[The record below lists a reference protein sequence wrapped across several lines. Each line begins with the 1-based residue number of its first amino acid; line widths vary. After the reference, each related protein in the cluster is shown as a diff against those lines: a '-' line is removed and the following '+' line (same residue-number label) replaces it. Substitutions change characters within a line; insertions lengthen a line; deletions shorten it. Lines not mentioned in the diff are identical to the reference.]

1 MYKLCIKIW
10 GYVMEEEILTIFQL
24 TQRIKKVINL
34 SPILKN
40 VYAKGEVSKVVY
52 HSNGNVYMDLKD
64 ENSVINCVIFPRV
77 HRRLGF
83 KIKKGMH
90 VLVKG
95 TVDIYAKNRNS
106 SYQFKINKLERD
118 GLGNLYIEYKKLYEK
133 LEKEGLF
140 DDSKKKP
147 IPKFPKRIGV
157 VTAEKG
163 DAIRDILTKINS
175 RWPLC
180 EILLFPSLVQ
190 GENAPIDM
198 IRQIKRSENF
208 DLDVLIIGRGG
219 GSPEDLW
226 CFNDEDLARA
236 IFACPIPIISA
247 IGHKR
252 DHSIAD
258 DVADLKAL
266 TPTDAG
272 EKVVPDINEIKTKI
286 INLNHRINSKM
297 RSKLEL
303 NKGRFNNILKRP
315 TFTNPYRIRDEKSQ
329 DVDVLR
335 LRLRESSKD
344 LINSNRK
351 YFDVLK
357 SSFIFKDPSK
367 LFETKLRN
375 YNRLVEKLST
385 NSKNFVENKER
396 KLERLRDSY
405 ILTNPHLLFE
415 DKSKDFNRIK
425 SDLGYYSNSFVFNKE
440 RQLDKYRD
448 SYILNNPELIIKEKS
463 RDYDNVLR
471 DLKYS
476 SDKLLKSKE
485 DDLKEI
491 KNNYI
496 IKNPDKLLIY
506 EKNTIGMYLEKLS
519 VLDPLNTLKRG
530 YTITKH
536 EDKVIKS
543 KKDLEIG
550 DELEVKFDDGSVN
563 AKVVDLNNE
572 F

>member
-1 MYKLCIKIW
+1 
-10 GYVMEEEILTIFQL
+10 MEEEILTIFQL

-34 SPILKN
+34 SPILRN

-52 HSNGNVYMDLKD
+52 HSNGNVYVDLKD
-64 ENSVINCVIFPRV
+64 ENSVVNCVIFPRV
-77 HRRLGF
+77 HRGLGF
-83 KIKKGMH
+83 KIKTGMH

-95 TVDIYAKNRNS
+95 TVDVYAKNRNS

-118 GLGNLYIEYKKLYEK
+118 GIGNLYVEYRKLYEK

-140 DDSKKKP
+140 DDSKKKA

-163 DAIRDILTKINS
+163 DAVRDILSKINA
-175 RWPLC
+175 RWSLC
-180 EILLFPSLVQ
+180 EVLLFPSLVQ
-190 GENAPIDM
+190 GENAPSDL

-208 DLDVLIIGRGG
+208 DLDVLIVGRGG

-226 CFNDEDLARA
+226 CFNDENLARA
-236 IFACPIPIISA
+236 IFACPIPIITA
-247 IGHKR
+247 IGHKP

-258 DVADLKAL
+258 DVADLKAF

-286 INLNHRINSKM
+286 NNMNRRISSKVK
-297 RSKLEL
+297 SQLEL
-303 NKGRFNNILKRP
+303 NKGRFNNVLKRS
-315 TFTNPYRIRDEKSQ
+315 TFTNPYRIHEDKSQ

-335 LRLRESSKD
+335 MRLRESSKD
-344 LINSNRK
+344 LIHSNRS
-351 YFDVLK
+351 YFNILK
-357 SSFIFKDPSK
+357 SSFIFKNPDK
-367 LFETKLRN
+367 LFEA
-375 YNRLVEKLST
+375 KLSDYNQLVDKLSI
-385 NSKNFVENKER
+385 NSRNFVETKGR

-405 ILTNPHLLFE
+405 
-415 DKSKDFNRIK
+415 
-425 SDLGYYSNSFVFNKE
+425 V
-440 RQLDKYRD
+440 
-448 SYILNNPELIIKEKS
+448 LNNPELIIREKS
-463 RDYDNVLR
+463 RDYDDVLR

-476 SDKLLKSKE
+476 SNKLLKSKE
-485 DDLKEI
+485 DGLKEI

-506 EKNTIGMYLEKLS
+506 EKNTVGGYMEKLS
-519 VLDPLNTLKRG
+519 VLNPLNTLKRG

-563 AKVVDLNNE
+563 TKVVDLKD
-572 F
+572 

>member
-1 MYKLCIKIW
+1 
-10 GYVMEEEILTIFQL
+10 MEEEILTIFQL

-34 SPILKN
+34 SPILRN

-52 HSNGNVYMDLKD
+52 HSNGNVYVDLKD
-64 ENSVINCVIFPRV
+64 ENSVVNCVIFPRV
-77 HRRLGF
+77 HRSLGF
-83 KIKKGMH
+83 KIKTGMH

-95 TVDIYAKNRNS
+95 TVDVYAKNRNS

-118 GLGNLYIEYKKLYEK
+118 GIGNLYVEYRKLYEK

-140 DDSKKKP
+140 DDSKKKE

-163 DAIRDILTKINS
+163 DAVRDILSKINA

-180 EILLFPSLVQ
+180 EVLLFPSLVQ
-190 GENAPIDM
+190 GENAPSDL
-198 IRQIKRSENF
+198 IRQIKSSENF
-208 DLDVLIIGRGG
+208 DLDVLIVGRGG

-226 CFNDEDLARA
+226 CFNDENLARA
-236 IFACPIPIISA
+236 IFACSIPIITA
-247 IGHKR
+247 IGHKP

-258 DVADLKAL
+258 DVADLKAF

-286 INLNHRINSKM
+286 NNMNRRISSKVK
-297 RSKLEL
+297 SQLEL
-303 NKGRFNNILKRP
+303 NKGRFNNVLKRP
-315 TFTNPYRIRDEKSQ
+315 TFTNPYRIHEDKSQ

-335 LRLRESSKD
+335 MRLRESSKD
-344 LINSNRK
+344 LIHSNRS
-351 YFDVLK
+351 YFNILK
-357 SSFIFKDPSK
+357 SSFIFKNPDK
-367 LFETKLRN
+367 LFEA
-375 YNRLVEKLST
+375 KLSDYNQLVDKLSI
-385 NSKNFVENKER
+385 NSRNFVETKGR

-405 ILTNPHLLFE
+405 ILTNPNVLFE

-425 SDLGYYSNSFVFNKE
+425 SDLGYYSNNFIFNKE

-476 SDKLLKSKE
+476 SNKLLKSKE
-485 DDLKEI
+485 DGLKEI

-506 EKNTIGMYLEKLS
+506 EKNTVGGYMEKLS
-519 VLDPLNTLKRG
+519 VLNPLNTLKRG

-563 AKVVDLNNE
+563 TKVVDLKD
-572 F
+572 

>member
-1 MYKLCIKIW
+1 MYKLCIKLW

-34 SPILKN
+34 SPILRN
-40 VYAKGEVSKVVY
+40 VYVKGEVSKVVY
-52 HSNGNVYMDLKD
+52 HANGNAYVDLKD

-77 HRRLGF
+77 HRKLDF
-83 KIKKGMH
+83 EIKKGMH

-95 TVDIYAKNRNS
+95 TVDIYAKNKNS

-118 GLGNLYIEYKKLYEK
+118 GIGNLYAEYRKLYEK

-140 DDSKKKP
+140 EDSKKKA

-163 DAIRDILTKINS
+163 EAIRDILSKINL

-180 EILLFPSLVQ
+180 EVLLFPSLVQ
-190 GENAPIDM
+190 GDNAPNDL
-198 IRQIKRSENF
+198 IRQIKHSENF
-208 DLDVLIIGRGG
+208 DLDVLIVGRGG

-236 IFACPIPIISA
+236 IFNCPIPIISA

-258 DVADLKAL
+258 DVADLKAF

-272 EKVVPDINEIKTKI
+272 EKVVPDINEVKTKI
-286 INLNHRINSKM
+286 NNLNRRINSKM
-297 RSKLEL
+297 KSQLEL
-303 NKGRFNNILKRP
+303 NKGKLNNIIKRP
-315 TFTNPYRIRDEKSQ
+315 RLRNPYEIHEDKSQ
-329 DVDVLR
+329 DLDTLR
-335 LRLRESSKD
+335 LRLRESSKN
-344 LINSNRK
+344 LINTNRSIFK
-351 YFDVLK
+351 GFR
-357 SSFIFKDPSK
+357 SSFIFKHPDK
-367 LFETKLRN
+367 LFERKADK
-375 YNRLVEKLST
+375 YNQLVDKLSI
-385 NSKNFVENKER
+385 NSKNFVENKGR
-396 KLERLRDSY
+396 HLERLKDSY
-405 ILTNPHLLFE
+405 ILTNPNVLYE

-425 SDLGYYSNSFVFNKE
+425 SDLGYYSNNFILTKE
-440 RQLDKYRD
+440 RQLDRYRD

-463 RDYDNVLR
+463 RNYENVFR

-476 SDKLLKSKE
+476 SNKLLKSKE

-506 EKNTIGMYLEKLS
+506 EKNMIGGYMEKLS
-519 VLDPLNTLKRG
+519 VLNPLNTLKRG

-543 KKDLEIG
+543 KKDLKIG

-563 AKVVDLNNE
+563 TKVVDLKK
-572 F
+572 

>member
-34 SPILKN
+34 SPILRN

-77 HRRLGF
+77 HRGLGF

-118 GLGNLYIEYKKLYEK
+118 GLGNLYIEYRKLYEK

-180 EILLFPSLVQ
+180 EVLLFPSLVQ
-190 GENAPIDM
+190 GEKAPIDM

-208 DLDVLIIGRGG
+208 DLDVLIVGRGG

-236 IFACPIPIISA
+236 IFVCPIPIISA

-252 DHSIAD
+252 DHNLAD

-286 INLNHRINSKM
+286 TNLNHRINSKM

-303 NKGRFNNILKRP
+303 NKGRFNNVLKRP
-315 TFTNPYRIRDEKSQ
+315 TFTNPYRIHDDKSQ

-335 LRLRESSKD
+335 LRLRQSSKD
-344 LINSNRK
+344 LINSNRS
-351 YFDVLK
+351 YFNILK
-357 SSFIFKDPSK
+357 SSFIFKNPDK
-367 LFETKLRN
+367 LFETKLSD
-375 YNRLVEKLST
+375 YNQLVDKLSI

-396 KLERLRDSY
+396 NLERLRDSY
-405 ILTNPHLLFE
+405 ILTNPNVLFE

-425 SDLGYYSNSFVFNKE
+425 SDLGYYSNSFIFNKE

-448 SYILNNPELIIKEKS
+448 SYILNNPELVIKEKS

-471 DLKYS
+471 DFKYS
-476 SDKLLKSKE
+476 SDRLFKSKE

-496 IKNPDKLLIY
+496 IRNPDKLLIY
-506 EKNTIGMYLEKLS
+506 EKNTVGGYMEKLS
-519 VLDPLNTLKRG
+519 VLNPLNTLKRG

-563 AKVVDLNNE
+563 TKVVDLKD
-572 F
+572 

>member
-1 MYKLCIKIW
+1 M
-10 GYVMEEEILTIFQL
+10 
-24 TQRIKKVINL
+24 
-34 SPILKN
+34 
-40 VYAKGEVSKVVY
+40 
-52 HSNGNVYMDLKD
+52 
-64 ENSVINCVIFPRV
+64 
-77 HRRLGF
+77 
-83 KIKKGMH
+83 
-90 VLVKG
+90 
-95 TVDIYAKNRNS
+95 
-106 SYQFKINKLERD
+106 
-118 GLGNLYIEYKKLYEK
+118 
-133 LEKEGLF
+133 
-140 DDSKKKP
+140 
-147 IPKFPKRIGV
+147 
-157 VTAEKG
+157 
-163 DAIRDILTKINS
+163 
-175 RWPLC
+175 
-180 EILLFPSLVQ
+180 
-190 GENAPIDM
+190 
-198 IRQIKRSENF
+198 
-208 DLDVLIIGRGG
+208 IIGRGG

-226 CFNDEDLARA
+226 CFSDEDLARA

>member
-1 MYKLCIKIW
+1 
-10 GYVMEEEILTIFQL
+10 MEEEILTIFQL

-34 SPILKN
+34 SPILRN

-52 HSNGNVYMDLKD
+52 HSNGNVYVDLKD
-64 ENSVINCVIFPRV
+64 ENSVVNCVIFPRV
-77 HRRLGF
+77 HRGLGF
-83 KIKKGMH
+83 KIKTGMH

-95 TVDIYAKNRNS
+95 TVDVYAKNRNS

-118 GLGNLYIEYKKLYEK
+118 GIGNLYVEYRKLYEK

-140 DDSKKKP
+140 DDSKKKA
-147 IPKFPKRIGV
+147 IPEFPKRIGV

-163 DAIRDILTKINS
+163 DAVRDILSKINA

-180 EILLFPSLVQ
+180 EVLLFPSLVQ
-190 GENAPIDM
+190 GENAPSDL

-208 DLDVLIIGRGG
+208 DLDVLIVGRGG

-226 CFNDEDLARA
+226 CFNDENLARA
-236 IFACPIPIISA
+236 IFACPIPIITA
-247 IGHKR
+247 IGHKP

-258 DVADLKAL
+258 DVADLKAF

-286 INLNHRINSKM
+286 NNMNRRISSKVK
-297 RSKLEL
+297 SQLEL
-303 NKGRFNNILKRP
+303 NKGRFNNVLKRP
-315 TFTNPYRIRDEKSQ
+315 TFTNPYRIHEDKSQ

-335 LRLRESSKD
+335 MRLRESSKD
-344 LINSNRK
+344 LIHSNRS
-351 YFDVLK
+351 YFNILK
-357 SSFIFKDPSK
+357 SSFIFKNPDK
-367 LFETKLRN
+367 LFEA
-375 YNRLVEKLST
+375 KLSDYNQLVDKLSI
-385 NSKNFVENKER
+385 NSKNFVETKGR

-405 ILTNPHLLFE
+405 ILTNPNVLFE

-425 SDLGYYSNSFVFNKE
+425 SDLGYYSNNFIFNKE

-476 SDKLLKSKE
+476 SNKLLKSKE
-485 DDLKEI
+485 DGLKEI

-506 EKNTIGMYLEKLS
+506 EKNTVGGYMEKLS
-519 VLDPLNTLKRG
+519 VLNPLNTLKRG

-563 AKVVDLNNE
+563 TKVVDLKD
-572 F
+572 